1 MEENIVVAVA
11 VFSGGLLGIAGR
23 WKHVW
28 SQNRTTDTFREYLLD
43 DWGSTLQSLL
53 TNLVSNATMLSALP
67 EEVSLALAVTTTYG
81 AFMAGFGIDSRLN
94 KFTKA
99 VDSSLKDR
107 RTNQVD

>member
-1 MEENIVVAVA
+1 MEKNIIIAVA

-28 SQNRTTDTFREYLLD
+28 SQNRTTDTFTEYLLD

-53 TNLVSNATMLSALP
+53 TNLVSSATIFSALP
-67 EEVSLALAVTTTYG
+67 GEVSIALAVTTTYS

-94 KFTKA
+94 KFTKTELA
-99 VDSSLKDR
+99 SLENR
-107 RTNQVD
+107 RAD

>member
-1 MEENIVVAVA
+1 MEENIIVAVA

-28 SQNRTTDTFREYLLD
+28 SQNRTTDTFTEYLLD

-53 TNLVSNATMLSALP
+53 TNLVSSATMFSALP
-67 EEVSLALAVTTTYG
+67 EEVSIALAITTTYG

-99 VDSSLKDR
+99 ESASLKDR
-107 RTNQVD
+107 RTD